1 MAMQHRIGLEGL
13 EFFAYHGFYEAERSV
28 GNRYLVNLEV
38 GTVFTEAAVED
49 SLSQTINYEQIY
61 ALVQQEMLKPSH
73 LLENVV
79 HRLAEEI
86 FTTYAEVSDIRVE
99 LKKFNPPLGGICKSA
114 YVVLQE
120 TRDSFLR

>member
-1 MAMQHRIGLEGL
+1 MQHRIGLEGL

-61 ALVQQEMLKPSH
+61 ALVQQEML
-73 LLENVV
+73 ENVV

-120 TRDSFLR
+120 TRESFLK